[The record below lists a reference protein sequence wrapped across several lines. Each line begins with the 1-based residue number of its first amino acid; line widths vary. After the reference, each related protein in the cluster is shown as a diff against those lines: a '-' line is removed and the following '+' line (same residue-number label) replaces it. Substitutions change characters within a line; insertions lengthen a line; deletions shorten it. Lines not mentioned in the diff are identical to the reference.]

1 MKAHIIRPKVD
12 PNVLYDECLQAYEE
26 YKTFINYSDMPKFT
40 LKFDDQLIKE
50 HTHAITN
57 YCNGLYTICI
67 SPALTTLQ
75 EDIRKSVYFHEFT
88 HIKDTMTAIQFFENP
103 NLANNRIK
111 VYTEFHASR
120 IETMV
125 LLKFKNSSQANIVHS
140 NDIIIYPID
149 QKVMTVDKFLWN
161 KYIHERA
168 NIKDNIDK
176 IDSTDNYITKIKLF
190 GKALQFA
197 LYYLGS
203 LDLCTQNCDNSLD
216 NYRKFIPFTEIFGDK
231 FAEYYN
237 ELKNS
242 REISS
247 QKLKVLNDKE
257 LDMIRERGLIPMV

>member
-1 MKAHIIRPKVD
+1 MKAHIVRPKLD
-12 PNVLYDECLQAYEE
+12 PNALYNECLQAYEE
-26 YKTFINYSDMPKFT
+26 YKTFINYPDMPKFT
-40 LKFDDQLIKE
+40 PKFDDQLIKQ
-50 HTHAITN
+50 HTRAITN
-57 YCNGLYTICI
+57 YCNGSYFI
-67 SPALTTLQ
+67 SLSPMLSTLK
-75 EDIRKSVYFHEFT
+75 ENIRKSIYFHEFT
-88 HIKDTMTAIQFFENP
+88 HIKDTTTAIQFFDDP
-103 NLANNRIK
+103 NLGNNKIK

-125 LLKFKNSSQANIVHS
+125 LLNFENSSQSKITHS
-140 NDIIIYPID
+140 NDVLIYPID
-149 QKVMTVDKFLWN
+149 QKEMTVDKFLWN